1 MNIAFKTE
9 KLAKQCSCHQELLK
23 AFKARAI
30 KISQR
35 LDEIRDSDHL
45 AMLKKLPALN
55 CNPLTHNPTAEWALN
70 ITPNYAMIF
79 SFNHDPL
86 PLTDDGSI
94 DLYQVTE
101 ISIIGFM
108 LLTR

>member
-1 MNIAFKTE
+1 MTIAFGTD

-23 AFKARAI
+23 AFKERAI

-45 AMLKKLPALN
+45 AMLKKLPALS
-55 CNPLTHNPTAEWALN
+55 CNPLTHNPMGKWVLN
-70 ITPNYAMIF
+70 ITSNYAMVF
-79 SFNHDPL
+79 SLDHDPL
-86 PLTDDGSI
+86 PLKDDGDI
-94 DLYQVTE
+94 DLYQVTK